1 MEKHLAPY
9 EGDLPYVFISYS
21 HLDIELRD
29 ELLAAFSKEGI
40 RFWFDD
46 GLHSGDDWNLSIANH
61 LLTAALCLTIL
72 TPNSTKS
79 EYVKDELNFA
89 KQHNIPIHSLMHGA
103 LYYLLILN

>member
-29 ELLAAFSKEGI
+29 ELLAAFNKEGI

-46 GLHSGDDWNLSIANH
+46 GLHPSRVKLYKLCEQLDIGITCIKPFAGGGLFDAQRSPFG
-61 LLTAALCLTIL
+61 AAL
-72 TPNSTKS
+72 TPVQCMPCT
-79 EYVKDELNFA
+79 VW
-89 KQHNIPIHSLMHGA
+89 
-103 LYYLLILN
+103 